1 MKLENKSNAVWLSI
15 ISIPFV
21 LISVIG
27 FIWQF
32 VWSQMVGNVWTIK
45 FNNQEYSF
53 KWFWRHKQ

>member
-32 VWSQMVGNVWTIK
+32 VWSQMVGNIWSIK
-45 FNNQEYSF
+45 FNNKEYSF

>member
-32 VWSQMVGNVWTIK
+32 VWSQMVGNVWSIK
-45 FNNQEYSF
+45 FNNKEYSF

>member
-45 FNNQEYSF
+45 FNNKEYSF

>member
-1 MKLENKSNAVWLSI
+1 MKLENKTNAVWLSVL
-15 ISIPFV
+15 SIPFV

-32 VWSQMVGNVWTIK
+32 VWSQMVGNVWSIK

>member
-1 MKLENKSNAVWLSI
+1 MKLENKTNAVWLSVL
-15 ISIPFV
+15 SIPFV

-32 VWSQMVGNVWTIK
+32 VWSQMVGNVWSIK

-53 KWFWRHKQ
+53 KWFWRHKP

>member
-1 MKLENKSNAVWLSI
+1 MKLENKTNAIWLSVL
-15 ISIPFV
+15 SIPFV

>member
-1 MKLENKSNAVWLSI
+1 MKLENKTNAVWLSVL
-15 ISIPFV
+15 SIPFV

>member
-1 MKLENKSNAVWLSI
+1 MKLENKINAVWLSVL
-15 ISIPFV
+15 SIPFV

-32 VWSQMVGNVWTIK
+32 VWSQMVGNVWSIK

>member
-1 MKLENKSNAVWLSI
+1 MKLENKTNAIWLSVL
-15 ISIPFV
+15 SIPFV

-32 VWSQMVGNVWTIK
+32 VWSQMVGNVWSIK

>member
-1 MKLENKSNAVWLSI
+1 MKLENKTNAIWLSVL
-15 ISIPFV
+15 SGPFV

-45 FNNQEYSF
+45 FNNKEYSF

>member
-32 VWSQMVGNVWTIK
+32 VWSQMVGNVWSIK

>member
-1 MKLENKSNAVWLSI
+1 MKLENKTNAIYLSI
-15 ISIPFV
+15 LSIPFV

-32 VWSQMVGNVWTIK
+32 VWSQMVGNVWSIK
-45 FNNQEYSF
+45 FNNKEYSF

>member
-1 MKLENKSNAVWLSI
+1 MKLENKTNAVWLSVL
-15 ISIPFV
+15 SIPFV

-45 FNNQEYSF
+45 FNNKEYSF

>member
-15 ISIPFV
+15 ITIPFV

-45 FNNQEYSF
+45 FNNKEYSF

>member
-1 MKLENKSNAVWLSI
+1 MKLENKTNAVWLSVL
-15 ISIPFV
+15 SIPFV

-32 VWSQMVGNVWTIK
+32 VWSQMVGNVWSIK
-45 FNNQEYSF
+45 FNNKEYSF

>member
-1 MKLENKSNAVWLSI
+1 MKLENKTNAICLSI
-15 ISIPFV
+15 LSIPFV

-32 VWSQMVGNVWTIK
+32 VWSQMVGNVWSFK
-45 FNNQEYSF
+45 FNNKEYSF